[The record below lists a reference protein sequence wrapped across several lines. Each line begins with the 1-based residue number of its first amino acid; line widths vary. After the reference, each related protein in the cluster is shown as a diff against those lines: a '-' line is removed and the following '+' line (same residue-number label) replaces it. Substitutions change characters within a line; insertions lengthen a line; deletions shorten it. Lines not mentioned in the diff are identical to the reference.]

1 MAYDTNLIQKFV
13 VHEGSEA
20 SDLMPMHIALV
31 NEEGEPYGGGGG
43 EAATVDTLGGAT
55 ETGKSLM
62 KASNAEAARNAI
74 GAGTSSFSGSYDDLT
89 GKPTIPTAATTNAAG
104 IVKKSSGVSVVASA
118 DATAA
123 TGEAP
128 TKAEFDAVVTLANEL
143 KKQVNDLIRKAKKA
157 GQMA

>member
-1 MAYDTNLIQKFV
+1 MAYDTNLIQKLV

-20 SDLMPMHIALV
+20 SDLMPMHVALV
-31 NEEGEPYGGGGG
+31 NDDGSDFGGG

-89 GKPTIPTAATTNAAG
+89 GKPTIPTAATTTAAG
-104 IVKKSSGVSVVASA
+104 IVKKSSAVSAVASA
-118 DATAA
+118 DAAA
-123 TGEAP
+123 AAGAAP
-128 TKAEFDAVVTLANEL
+128 TKAEFDAVVTLLNEC
-143 KKQVNDLIRKAKKA
+143 KAQVNDMISKAKTA

>member
-20 SDLMPMHIALV
+20 SGLMPMHVALV
-31 NEEGEPYGGGGG
+31 DEEGEPYGGGGG

-62 KASNAEAARNAI
+62 KASDAEAARSAI

-89 GKPTIPTAATTNAAG
+89 GKPTIPTAATTTVAG
-104 IVKKSSGVSVVASA
+104 LVKKSSAVSAVASA
-118 DATAA
+118 SAA
-123 TGEAP
+123 AAAGDAP
-128 TKAEFDAVVTLANEL
+128 TKAEFDAVVTLVNEL
-143 KKQVNDLIRKAKKA
+143 KTQVNDLITKAKTA

>member
-20 SDLMPMHIALV
+20 SDLMPMHVALV
-31 NEEGEPYGGGGG
+31 NDDGSDFGGGGG

-89 GKPTIPTAATTNAAG
+89 NKPTIPTAATTTAAG
-104 IVKKSSGVSVVASA
+104 IVKKSSAVSAVASA
-118 DATAA
+118 NATEA
-123 TGEAP
+123 TGDAP
-128 TKAEFDAVVTLANEL
+128 TKAEFDKVVALANEL
-143 KKQVNDLIRKAKKA
+143 KKQVNDLITKAKTA